1 MQLPKCKILVVKCT
15 WLVYKINT
23 IENEMKIGKMSERQQ
38 PDQKQPKARN
48 GSCCPVTLLKLKR
61 IFKFSQLTSA
71 IVQYKSLDLVL
82 ISISLIS
89 INRFASVKI
98 IDSIY

>member
-23 IENEMKIGKMSERQQ
+23 IENEMKIGNMSERQ

-48 GSCCPVTLLKLKR
+48 GSCYPVTLLKLKR

-82 ISISLIS
+82 ISI
-89 INRFASVKI
+89 NRFASVKI